1 MNAPKTDTFDLDDA
15 SINPEE
21 LSMPVL
27 AREISLHKRPN
38 WLLVKMMNALE
49 QKRQAKGLGW
59 SRAWNKYGMNT
70 FHSHICDAAVDGE
83 YIQPAKDFLQAWE
96 AVIDAEYRDF
106 VQDLLADPSL
116 MVFTFYHNA
125 EYDGVQYEGV
135 TFSLGRK
142 RPDDRTKRDRIDIV
156 LEDRRVDGA
165 VNGQVDR
172 LRIYVCPWETYQ
184 DKQFQL
190 IDIEEDHVQWDSV
203 QPLYDHLVN
212 HYHLWKADDNRQW
225 SHWSV
230 RYIDY
235 FGARSFIP
243 QESSFT

>member
-1 MNAPKTDTFDLDDA
+1 MTPIDIAALDLDDT
-15 SINPEE
+15 SINLEE

-27 AREISLHKRPN
+27 AREISLSERPN

-70 FHSHICDAAVDGE
+70 FRSHICDASKDSD
-83 YIQPAKDFLQAWE
+83 YIQPAQTFLDSWHD
-96 AVIDAEYRDF
+96 VIEEQYHEF
-106 VQDLLADPSL
+106 IQELFQDPTL

-135 TFSLGRK
+135 TFSFGRK
-142 RPDDRTKRDRIDIV
+142 CVDDRSKRDRIDIV
-156 LEDRRVDGA
+156 LEDKRENGAVDG
-165 VNGQVDR
+165 NVDR
-172 LRIYVCPWETYQ
+172 VRIYVCPWSSYQ
-184 DKQFQL
+184 HKNFQL
-190 IDIEEDHVQWDSV
+190 IDTTDTHPQWESV

-212 HYHLWKADDNRQW
+212 YYHEWKSDESRQW

-243 QESSFT
+243 QKSSFT